1 MLKLFGNSGPQPARP
16 SSHAGKTFRVGNYKL
31 VVEDLL
37 AEGGFGVVYIVRT
50 PQGDRYALKRS
61 AVNNETDLHLFR
73 QEIAITKIISDCK
86 HSVKY
91 VDSAIT
97 ALSEDVYEVLILL
110 HLYPGKVIDVL
121 NQRLHR
127 GGLKEQE
134 ALKIFTDVCEAVARL
149 HHRTKPIIHRDIKVE
164 NILFDR
170 DGDFVLCD
178 YGSCSIET
186 IDPPKMGVAKC
197 EEQVERFTT
206 LAYRPPEMVDLYS
219 GKLITTKSDIWALG
233 CLLFKLCFFTTPFG
247 EQRLAIL
254 SGSFTIPV
262 DSPYSEALH
271 SLIRYMLETD
281 PDQRP
286 NIFQVCEIAFKL
298 RKLSNPVPNVYGS
311 PPPPK
316 TLPPAPRMA
325 PPNSIGQ
332 VAPQVPYAT
341 PNRVSSVVTV
351 TSQVTTT
358 ISSRDRPRPRSELS
372 SGLASAPPPGSS
384 SFPAQAPPPSIT
396 SVMTAKPH
404 TPGVDQF
411 GFVPLM
417 TNDQSV
423 TRDTNLSVSIP
434 QDTSSTLAKDDI
446 CTDLFGA
453 KPFLNNLSQVHNTP
467 QTDVA
472 PQMDAFGCQPFAGN
486 SQNDIPPPQI
496 TVFENRPAEVD
507 VFGSQPFFTSQ

>member
-1 MLKLFGNSGPQPARP
+1 MLKLFGNNGPQPGRP

-50 PQGDRYALKRS
+50 PQGERYALKRS
-61 AVNNETDLHLFR
+61 AVNNDADLHLCR

-97 ALSEDVYEVLILL
+97 MLDTDVYEVLILL
-110 HLYPGKVIDVL
+110 HLYPGKVIDL
-121 NQRLHR
+121 MNQRLNS
-127 GGLKEQE
+127 GFTEQE
-134 ALKIFTDVCEAVARL
+134 VLKIFTDVCEAVARL

-164 NILFDR
+164 NILIDR
-170 DGDFVLCD
+170 DGEFVLCD

-186 IDPPKMGVAKC
+186 IDPQKIGVPKC

-233 CLLFKLCFFTTPFG
+233 CLLYKLCFFTTPFG

-254 SGSFTIPV
+254 SGSFTIPANSAYS
-262 DSPYSEALH
+262 DSLH

-298 RKLSNPVPNVYGS
+298 KKQNNPIPNVFGS

-316 TLPPAPRMA
+316 VLPAAPRVVA
-325 PPNSIGQ
+325 LNTIGQ
-332 VAPQVPYAT
+332 AQVTYTT
-341 PNRVSSVVTV
+341 PNRLSSSVAGAPA
-351 TSQVTTT
+351 QVTTT
-358 ISSRDRPRPRSELS
+358 ISSRDRPRPRSEIPSVPISALPSSSSSSQTPHLS
-372 SGLASAPPPGSS
+372 SSS
-384 SFPAQAPPPSIT
+384 SH
-396 SVMTAKPH
+396 VMPVQTRKAVEQSAKD
-404 TPGVDQF
+404 TF
-411 GFVPLM
+411 GFTPFM
-417 TNDQSV
+417 MEGSNQDSDCT
-423 TRDTNLSVSIP
+423 P
-434 QDTSSTLAKDDI
+434 QDTSSSQDGI

-453 KPFLNNLSQVHNTP
+453 KPFSSSDIVP
-467 QTDVA
+467 QLDAVQPMVGTV
-472 PQMDAFGCQPFAGN
+472 PQMDAFGCQPFVGMSNN
-486 SQNDIPPPQI
+486 SSLQS
-496 TVFENRPAEVD
+496 TVVEDHPINVD
-507 VFGSQPFFTSQ
+507 AFGSQPFFTSQ